1 MKLIKIDLER
11 FVNEID
17 SKAPTPGGGSV
28 SAYVSTMGVSLAKM
42 VGHLTV
48 GKKRFLALD
57 DKIKLEFED
66 ILKALVTTKE
76 ELLAAVDKDT
86 DAFNLIMK
94 AFRLPK
100 ETEEQIEK
108 RAVKIQEGTLEAILI
123 PLEVASLSI
132 SALHH
137 LPYLLKY
144 GNKNTVSD
152 LGVATLSLAT
162 GLEGACMNVMIN
174 LSGLDDK
181 IAAKQ
186 FKIQIDQMIKT
197 GRELREEILEVVY
210 RRLNK

>member
-1 MKLIKIDLER
+1 MKLIKLDLES

-28 SAYVSTMGVSLAKM
+28 SAYASTMGVSLAKM

-57 DKIKLEFED
+57 EKIKLEFQD
-66 ILKALVTTKE
+66 VLDALVSVKE
-76 ELLAAVDKDT
+76 ELLELVDKDT

-94 AFRLPK
+94 AFRMPK
-100 ETEEQIEK
+100 ETDEQIKE
-108 RAVKIQEGTLEAILI
+108 RLLKIQDGTLEAILV
-123 PLEVASLSI
+123 PLKVASLSI

-137 LPYLLKY
+137 LPYVLKY
-144 GNKNTVSD
+144 GNKNALSD
-152 LGVATLSLAT
+152 LGVAALSLAT

-186 FKIQIDQMIKT
+186 FEMQIDEMIKT
-197 GRELREEILEVVY
+197 GRELRDELLESVY
-210 RRLNK
+210 KRLRK